1 MTAYP
6 AWTPASRP
14 GIIPLHPLS
23 FGTILGSSFTA
34 LRQNPRVLL
43 GFALV
48 VQTVAYLIVLVAIG
62 GVAFATFARLDTLRP
77 GTEEFETILIGSIAI
92 TAIASLVLG
101 LAAGALGVLVQ
112 AIVVT
117 EVAHAAVAEKL
128 RLGQLWQR
136 VKPVAWRLIG
146 YTALILVVI
155 VGALAIVALVIV
167 SLALVAV
174 PVAVILGILIVLGM
188 IPLAWWLTI
197 KLLLVPAVILMEQAT
212 IGRAIGRSWRLTKG
226 RFWPALGVI
235 FLISLVFG
243 AVGQVISIPFTFLS
257 SGLTTIISPTGD
269 PAPAVIIG
277 TIVTLLLAQVLTLL
291 IQAVAVV
298 VTSTATALIYIDA
311 RMRPE
316 GLDLD
321 LMAYVEQRDAGAT
334 GLGDPYRAHIGRE
347 IAPRAA
353 APAPVPGAA
362 PYPPSAGYPGAG
374 YTAPGATYAPPAGYA
389 PAAAPAPPAPE
400 APAAPTPDPAP
411 ESPAAPAP
419 TQWAAPGTS
428 GSEAPRE

>member
-14 GIIPLHPLS
+14 GIIPLHPLT
-23 FGTILGSSFTA
+23 FGTILGRSFTA

-48 VQTVAYLIVLVAIG
+48 VQTVAYLVVLVAIG

-146 YTALILVVI
+146 YTALILLVI
-155 VGALAIVALVIV
+155 VGALALVALVIV

-188 IPLAWWLTI
+188 IPLVWWLTI

-212 IGRAIGRSWRLTKG
+212 IGRAIARSWRLTKG

-311 RMRPE
+311 RMRRE

-334 GLGDPYRAHIGRE
+334 NLGDPYRAHIGRE
-347 IAPRAA
+347 IAPRPTAS
-353 APAPVPGAA
+353 APGSA
-362 PYPPSAGYPGAG
+362 PYPPSAGYPGPG
-374 YTAPGATYAPPAGYA
+374 YVAPGAGYAPPAGYA
-389 PAAAPAPPAPE
+389 PAAPAMPE
-400 APAAPTPDPAP
+400 APATPDAAPATDAP
-411 ESPAAPAP
+411 PAAPSAP
-419 TQWAAPGTS
+419 ASTEWAAPGS
-428 GSEAPRE
+428 AGSEAPRE